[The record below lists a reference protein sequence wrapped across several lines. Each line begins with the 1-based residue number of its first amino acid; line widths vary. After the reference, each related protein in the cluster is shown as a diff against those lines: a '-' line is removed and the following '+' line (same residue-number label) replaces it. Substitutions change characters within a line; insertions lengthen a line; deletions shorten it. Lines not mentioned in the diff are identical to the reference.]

1 MRHALLLAAATLALS
16 GTARAHDIWLSP
28 GQGVV
33 HLHYGH
39 PNEPETA
46 SADKLMSLTAYAPGG
61 SVTLAAKPGPGG
73 ALDAAYQG
81 DALVVAAYDN
91 GYWVRL
97 ADGSYRN
104 ASKRMLPQADKSLW
118 SVKFAKAALGP
129 SAPWDRVIGQ
139 TLEIVPLE
147 APAAAS
153 GKIRVRVL
161 FEGRPL
167 AGASVVATDGVNF
180 KTEADQARTATD
192 TDGIAEVPLRTAGP
206 QVLGVG
212 HSVRPSQTPALADAD
227 SYTATFAFT
236 VADPKTN

>member
-1 MRHALLLAAATLALS
+1 PVA
-16 GTARAHDIWLSP
+16 
-28 GQGVV
+28 VV
-33 HLHYGH
+33 
-39 PNEPETA
+39 
-46 SADKLMSLTAYAPGG
+46 
-61 SVTLAAKPGPGG
+61 VGG

-153 GKIRVRVL
+153 GKIR
-161 FEGRPL
+161 
-167 AGASVVATDGVNF
+167 
-180 KTEADQARTATD
+180 
-192 TDGIAEVPLRTAGP
+192 
-206 QVLGVG
+206 
-212 HSVRPSQTPALADAD
+212 
-227 SYTATFAFT
+227 
-236 VADPKTN
+236 